1 MRILDVDSA
10 PPSEARHHTGHLIEG
25 EAVGALFV
33 SATGAVMF
41 TDRRI
46 LLLFREHL
54 LEEKSE
60 TSSYSYRAVTRF
72 SIQEGKGGRST
83 LRIWLGEEQHPLHL
97 RANAGTD
104 LRDVQ
109 RLLAEKLI

>member
-1 MRILDVDSA
+1 M
-10 PPSEARHHTGHLIEG
+10 
-25 EAVGALFV
+25 GALFV
-33 SATGAVMF
+33 STTGAVMF

-60 TSSYSYRAVTRF
+60 TSSYSYRAVTHF
-72 SIQEGKGGRST
+72 SIQEGSGSRST

-104 LRDVQ
+104 LRGLQ

>member
-1 MRILDVDSA
+1 MRILDVDAA
-10 PPSEARHHTGHLIEG
+10 PAGEARRYTDHLVED
-25 EAVGALFV
+25 ERVGALFV
-33 SATGAVMF
+33 STTGAVMF

-72 SIQEGKGGRST
+72 SIQEGSGGRST

-104 LRDVQ
+104 LRGLQ